1 MFSRSTRRE
10 VDDLVETLDELRQ
23 QIAALG
29 RRVGS
34 DAEAAFGDGRKH
46 AHQVK
51 ALATDVATRLRGHAG
66 TVQGEISEHPVT
78 SVTAGF
84 VIGLL
89 IGRFFMR

>member
-1 MFSRSTRRE
+1 MFSRRTRSE

-23 QIAALG
+23 QIATIG
-29 RRVGS
+29 KRVGS
-34 DAEAAFGDGRKH
+34 EAEAAFDDGRKH
-46 AHQVK
+46 ARQVR
-51 ALATDVATRLRGHAG
+51 ALASDVATRLRGHAG

-78 SVTAGF
+78 SVAAGF

>member
-1 MFSRSTRRE
+1 MFSRRTRSE

-23 QIAALG
+23 QLASIG
-29 RRVGS
+29 KRVGS
-34 DAEAAFGDGRKH
+34 EAEAAFDDGRRH
-46 AHQVK
+46 ARQVK

-66 TVQGEISEHPVT
+66 TVQGEISEHPVA